1 MPAYTRQ
8 RPVPGAR
15 PRTTG
20 RVPRLPIRAATL
32 LIVLFFSILG
42 LAGTAF
48 AQDPVEPTTPAPADA
63 SLTEAPADGA
73 TTPAEVPADAQRV
86 SGRLMDAGT
95 PLADVTVTA
104 TDSSGTVAA
113 KATSDDTGRWQ
124 LQVSP
129 GTYTF
134 GIEESSL
141 PDGTSVQGTVD
152 REVVAGRSNTVIFS
166 FGEARTSMGT
176 PLWERFIRTTIDG
189 LRFGL
194 IIAITAVGVS
204 LIFGTTGLTNFSH
217 GEMVTFGAVIAWMFN
232 VKIGLH
238 LVPAAILAI
247 VVGGL
252 FGWAYN
258 AGVWRP
264 LRKRRTGLIAQLV
277 VSIGLGISL
286 RYLILI
292 FYSDR
297 SNPFNDYQGQV
308 EHDWGPFSITNVNI
322 ACIVVSTIVL
332 IGVALMLQK
341 TRVGKAMRA
350 VADNRDLASSSG
362 INVERIVTF
371 VWVLGGALAAL
382 GGVLFALSEL
392 GGRVQWE
399 MGFKLL
405 LLMFA
410 GITLG
415 GLGTAYGALLG
426 CIIVGL
432 FVQWST
438 MVIDPDLKYVSAL
451 LILIIILIV
460 RPQGILGSRQRIG

>member
-1 MPAYTRQ
+1 MLMF
-8 RPVPGAR
+8 VSF
-15 PRTTG
+15 
-20 RVPRLPIRAATL
+20 I
-32 LIVLFFSILG
+32 G
-42 LAGTAF
+42 LAGVAS
-48 AQDPVEPTTPAPADA
+48 AQDPVTTAPDEPAA
-63 SLTEAPADGA
+63 A
-73 TTPAEVPADAQRV
+73 TTAQDVPADAVAV
-86 SGRLMDAGT
+86 SGRLVNAGDPVADA
-95 PLADVTVTA
+95 TVTA
-104 TDSSGTVAA
+104 TDSGGATVGE
-113 KATSDDTGRWQ
+113 ATSDADGRWTLQ
-124 LQVSP
+124 LSP
-129 GTYTF
+129 GNYTF
-134 GIEESSL
+134 GVAEDSL
-141 PDGTSVQGTVD
+141 PDGVSVQSSVD
-152 REVVAGRSNTVIFS
+152 RQVAAGRTNTVIFS
-166 FGEARTSMGT
+166 FGEARTSIGT
-176 PLWERFIRTTIDG
+176 PFWERFIRVTIDG

-217 GEMVTFGAVIAWMFN
+217 GEMVTFGAVIAWVFN
-232 VKIGLH
+232 VKIGIQLI
-238 LVPAAILAI
+238 PASILAI
-247 VVGGL
+247 AVGAL

-258 AGVWRP
+258 AGVWKP

-286 RYLILI
+286 RYLILM

-308 EHDWGPFSITNVNI
+308 EHSWGPLSITNVNI
-322 ACIVVSTIVL
+322 ACIVISTIVL

-341 TRVGKAMRA
+341 TRIGKAMRA
-350 VADNRDLASSSG
+350 VADNRDLAASSG
-362 INVERIVTF
+362 INVERVVSF
-371 VWVLGGALAAL
+371 VWALGGGLAAL

-438 MVIDPDLKYVSAL
+438 MLIDPDLKYVSAL
-451 LILIIILIV
+451 VILIVILIV

>member
-1 MPAYTRQ
+1 MPVYPRQ

-20 RVPRLPIRAATL
+20 RLTRLPVRVATL
-32 LIVLFFSILG
+32 LILLFFSVLG

-48 AQDPVEPTTPAPADA
+48 AQDPVEPTTPAV
-63 SLTEAPADGA
+63 EAPAESA
-73 TTPAEVPADAQRV
+73 PADVPADAVPV
-86 SGRLMDAGT
+86 SGRLMNSGT
-95 PLADVTVTA
+95 PVPDATVTA

-113 KATSDDTGRWQ
+113 ETTSDADGRWQ

-129 GTYTF
+129 GSYTF
-134 GIEESSL
+134 GIDESSL

-152 REVVAGRSNTVIFS
+152 REIVAGRSNTVIFS
-166 FGEARTSMGT
+166 FGEARTSIGT
-176 PLWERFIRTTIDG
+176 PLWERFVRTTIDG

-232 VKIGLH
+232 VKMGLH
-238 LVPAAILAI
+238 LIPASILAI
-247 VVGGL
+247 IVGGA

-322 ACIVVSTIVL
+322 ACIVISTIVL

-341 TRVGKAMRA
+341 TRIGKAMRA
-350 VADNRDLASSSG
+350 VADNRDLAASSG